1 MTRDAKATVISW
13 LTVLIVLGV
22 CIYVIMHIVEN
33 HKLEAEKQMVD
44 SIGDLGTIKV
54 SVNGRTYDAKVES
67 NTTAKEFL
75 NILPI
80 SLTMND
86 SDGNR
91 KYSYMYSG
99 LTTSS
104 SKTKNFQAGDIALSG
119 TSTIVVFYKSTNSSG
134 KFIKLGHID
143 DFPDLGSGSATI
155 SFTK

>member
-1 MTRDAKATVISW
+1 MTKDAKVTAISW
-13 LTVLIVLGV
+13 LTILIVLGV
-22 CIYVIMHIVEN
+22 CIYIIMNIVEN
-33 HKLEAEKQMVD
+33 HKLEAEAKEAE

-54 SVNGRTYDAKVES
+54 SVNGTTYDAKVES

-75 NILPI
+75 NILPM
-80 SLTMND
+80 SLTMTD

-104 SKTKNFQAGDIALSG
+104 AKTKNFQAGDIALSG
-119 TSTIVVFYKSTNSSG
+119 SSTVVVFYKSTNSSG

-143 DFPDLGSGSATI
+143 NFPDLGSGTTTI